1 MSWLG
6 KVAQNS
12 YIVIQNRKMSKIKL
26 SVYNMTMKIPE
37 LKMSRAKELI
47 HTSKHISLATTNADG
62 SPHNSPVRFFHD
74 EKLENIYWDS
84 NIEALH
90 SQNILRTGQIFAV
103 LFDRMEVGGVFIKCE
118 GGHILDGKELEVGLE
133 ITNSSR
139 AEEGKQ
145 KITLNYYSGES
156 VQKMWSAK
164 IANLWINM
172 PVRDENGFILRDER
186 VELERNTLL
195 KNI

>member
-1 MSWLG
+1 ME
-6 KVAQNS
+6 
-12 YIVIQNRKMSKIKL
+12 
-26 SVYNMTMKIPE
+26 IPE
-37 LKMSRAKELI
+37 SKLNRAKELI
-47 HTSKHISLATTNADG
+47 YTSRHISLATTNADD
-62 SPHNSPVRFFHD
+62 SPHNSPVKFFYD
-74 EKLENIYWDS
+74 EKLENIYWGS

-103 LFDRMEVGGVFIKCE
+103 LFDRIEYGGVYLKCD

-139 AEEGKQ
+139 AKEGQQ
-145 KITLNYYSGES
+145 KINLDYYSAGS
-156 VQKMWSAK
+156 IQKMWSAK
-164 IANLWINM
+164 ITNLWINM